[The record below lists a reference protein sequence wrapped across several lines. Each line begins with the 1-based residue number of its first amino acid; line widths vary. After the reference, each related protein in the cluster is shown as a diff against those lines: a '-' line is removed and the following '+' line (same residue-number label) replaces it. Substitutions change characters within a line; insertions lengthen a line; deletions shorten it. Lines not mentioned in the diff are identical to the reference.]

1 MGRVLC
7 LSLAVLVVAGCS
19 SSGPSVPTIGAART
33 YALTGFPP
41 KQIAHPGPARLSFT
55 IRQPSGQPL
64 TDYKTGA
71 GPHTGVHL
79 IVVRRDLSTIVHRHP
94 PIAADG
100 RITQVIDFP

>member
-33 YALTGFPP
+33 YALTGFTP

-55 IRQPSGQPL
+55 IRQPSGNPL
-64 TDYKTGA
+64 TAYQTGSR
-71 GPHTGVHL
+71 PPTGVPL
-79 IVVRRDLSTIVHRHP
+79 LVARRDRSTIIPRPP
-94 PIAADG
+94 PIGADG
-100 RITQVIDFP
+100 R